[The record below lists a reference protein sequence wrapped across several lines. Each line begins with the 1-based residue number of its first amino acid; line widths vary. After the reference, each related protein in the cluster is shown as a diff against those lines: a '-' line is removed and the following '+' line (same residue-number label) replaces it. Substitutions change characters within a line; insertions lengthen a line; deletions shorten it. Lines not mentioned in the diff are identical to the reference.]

1 VDIRFAG
8 ESAVPQFSPTSSGKK
23 PSRSWQDIAQEIT
36 ETNSPEKILQLS
48 TELNEVFR
56 QEAQL
61 DEDKLRS
68 LGKPHR
74 EK

>member
-1 VDIRFAG
+1 MDIRFAG
-8 ESAVPQFSPTSSGKK
+8 ESAVPQFPRTLLGKK
-23 PSRSWQDIAQEIT
+23 PSRSWQDIAHEIT

-56 QEAQL
+56 QEVQR
-61 DEDKLRS
+61 DEDKLRL
-68 LGKPHR
+68 LGKSHR